1 MSMKKKAR
9 RKSRT
14 DTSDDITFFHWSGT
28 VAPSWE
34 PENSVLKDKVPRLD
48 EDGYLVY
55 SLALLERG
63 LRQDHPDPSLRTEGI
78 DIPLP
83 RPMKIKVILDRKGNG
98 SVDPLNPDWLK
109 VDAYMQWEHF
119 FAWYP
124 WAFRRPTDESVLL
137 PFERDYFDRKK
148 KRQRQPSEEEYRR
161 IAWLL
166 ASGVDKVSAFDEVRG
181 GHAPRGL
188 ELDYEK
194 LHPAGMLR
202 PRKPYELGGEP
213 HFLPALPLS
222 EQQRGDLD
230 ALLDAAVATKIEGS
244 EWDRA
249 FEEWLGKYPE

>member
-1 MSMKKKAR
+1 MSRKKKAR

-14 DTSDDITFFHWSGT
+14 DPSDDITFFHWSGT

-34 PENSVLKDKVPRLD
+34 PGNSVLKDKVPRLD

-55 SLALLERG
+55 TLTLLERG
-63 LRQDHPDPSLRTEGI
+63 LKQEHPDPFLRSEGI

-109 VDAYMQWEHF
+109 VDAYMGWERF

-137 PFERDYFDRKK
+137 PFERDYFDSKK
-148 KRQRQPSEEEYRR
+148 MRQRQPSEEEYRR

-166 ASGVDKVSAFDEVRG
+166 TFTIN
-181 GHAPRGL
+181 
-188 ELDYEK
+188 K
-194 LHPAGMLR
+194 LH
-202 PRKPYELGGEP
+202 
-213 HFLPALPLS
+213 
-222 EQQRGDLD
+222 RGHR
-230 ALLDAAVATKIEGS
+230 LLNVA
-244 EWDRA
+244 
-249 FEEWLGKYPE
+249 